1 MRKVLI
7 LPVATMVVLAL
18 AMVGIASGG
27 NRTVKADDFDF
38 EPGRVTIDVGDKVT
52 WKNVEG
58 RHTVTLRNGT
68 YDKVIDGD
76 DKVSRKF
83 SRAGTYRYYCRFH
96 TAEGMRGKVIVE

>member
-7 LPVATMVVLAL
+7 LVALTVFALGLA
-18 AMVGIASGG
+18 VGHASGG
-27 NRTVKADDFDF
+27 DKTVRADDFDF
-38 EPGRVTIDVGDKVT
+38 EPGRVTIQEGDKVT
-52 WKNVEG
+52 WRNVEG

-68 YDKVIDGD
+68 YDKVIDGN

-83 SRAGTYRYYCRFH
+83 RNSGTYRYYCRFH

>member
-1 MRKVLI
+1 MRKALM
-7 LPVATMVVLAL
+7 LLAL
-18 AMVGIASGG
+18 TSLVLGLALVGFASGG

-52 WKNVEG
+52 WRNVEG
-58 RHTVTLRNGT
+58 RHTVTLRNGK

-83 SRAGTYRYYCRFH
+83 RNAGTFRYYCRFH
-96 TAEGMRGKVIVE
+96 TAQGMKGKVIVE